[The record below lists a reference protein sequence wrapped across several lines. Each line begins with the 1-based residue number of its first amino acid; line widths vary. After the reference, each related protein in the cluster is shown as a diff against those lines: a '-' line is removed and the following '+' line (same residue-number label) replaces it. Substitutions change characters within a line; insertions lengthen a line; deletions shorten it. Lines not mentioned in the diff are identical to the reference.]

1 MNIKLYDR
9 ETYPNEITN
18 IIKENDTFFEERTTF
33 NKNKDL
39 EYQESDG
46 IEDPERNMIFEKRYS
61 EIKKNI
67 GNILKEHK
75 ISAFHYTRLTK
86 KEYVRILEKG
96 YLSVP
101 SEEKFFYRKIYECE
115 DISKIARERLA
126 RNVQSK
132 YDKKIKSNPQDKNK
146 ICFTY
151 SEIEKNDRGISN
163 LVSNWGGEFLYR
175 DCAEYFIKEG
185 VDLTK
190 IGKPYQIEV
199 DVIINIENI
208 DNFARIIL
216 GEESVE
222 QSCSAENMKIYNIT
236 AHG

>member
-1 MNIKLYDR
+1 MNIKLYDK
-9 ETYPNEITN
+9 ETYPNEIIN
-18 IIKENDTFFEERTTF
+18 IINENDTFFKERTAF

-39 EYQESDG
+39 EYQESDRVA
-46 IEDPERNMIFEKRYS
+46 DPERNMIFEKRYR
-61 EIKKNI
+61 EIKKDI
-67 GNILKEHK
+67 GNILEKHK

-86 KEYVRILEKG
+86 EEYVRILEKE
-96 YLSVP
+96 YLSTP
-101 SEEKFFYRKIYECE
+101 SEEKFFYRKIHECE
-115 DISKIARERLA
+115 DISKAARERLA
-126 RNVQSK
+126 RDVQLE

-151 SEIEKNDRGISN
+151 SEIERDDRGISN
-163 LVSNWGGEFLYR
+163 FISNWGGEFLYR
-175 DCAEYFIKEG
+175 DCAGYFIKEE

-222 QSCSAENMKIYNIT
+222 QGCSAKNIKIYNIT
-236 AHG
+236 AHE